1 MKIRTS
7 LIALGIATL
16 ATGCQNLNTE
26 TLMQSGAQAFQ
37 AATLSNNDVKA
48 LSDKSC
54 AEMDSKA
61 QIAPAD
67 STYAK
72 RLNKIAAALGDNING
87 TPANYKVYVTK
98 DVNAWAMAN
107 GCIRVYSGLMDMMND
122 NEVEG
127 VLGHEMGHVALGHT
141 RKAMQVAYG
150 TVALRTAASS
160 AGGVIGSLSQSQL
173 ADIGEKLV
181 SAQFSQKQES
191 EADDYSF
198 DLLKSAASIRTAWP
212 PASRSWP
219 RWKPAARAACS
230 TTTLLPKRVRSTSAI
245 ASRQRNNHEN
255 ARQSPGVFI
264 VLIQRFLRRPGE
276 GQRPN
281 LFHVHLDHRR
291 PRVVDRFGQH
301 AVELCRCVHLPGFQ
315 PHRFGDLGESRR
327 VQLVVILAPGEVL
340 VLNAA
345 HHAITAVVHDQQGDI
360 HLFLRHG
367 RQLAQAQR
375 QTTVAHQPHH
385 LALRVGNRGADGH
398 RQPHTDGARQRV
410 NVAQRRDRPEQP
422 AAPDA
427 AGNGDIA
434 YQQPVLRQRGIDG
447 VVEFGVFT
455 GLLAQRA
462 LRLPHRPRDLGIPLG
477 IDLLAGASRAASA
490 ASSAAQS
497 PLICSSAR

>member
-276 GQRPN
+276 SQRPN

-291 PRVVDRFGQH
+291 PQVVDRFGQH

-434 YQQPVLRQRGIDG
+434 YQQPVLRQRGVDG

-462 LRLPHRPRDLGIPLG
+462 LRLPHRPAISVSHSALTFSPGP
-477 IDLLAGASRAASA
+477 AAPPAPPAAPHSR
-490 ASSAAQS
+490 
-497 PLICSSAR
+497 R